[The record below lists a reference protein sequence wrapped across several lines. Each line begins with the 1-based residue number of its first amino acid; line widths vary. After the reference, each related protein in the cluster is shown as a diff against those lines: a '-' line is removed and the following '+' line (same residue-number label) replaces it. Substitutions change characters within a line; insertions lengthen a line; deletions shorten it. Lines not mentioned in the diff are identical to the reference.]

1 LPTTNDQQLTTVFM
15 RIAYL
20 DCFSGISGDMFLGA
34 LIDAEVSPKL
44 LEETAA
50 ALDIGAR
57 LEISKVVRGGISATK
72 VDVYANGEK
81 DLPRE
86 AFWEQQENDHAHG
99 HAHDHGREHSHGD
112 SHEHHR
118 HGHDH
123 EHGRGLNEIRRI
135 IEKVA
140 ISSTA
145 KATAIKIF
153 ETLGQ
158 AEAEIHNVSIDQVH
172 FHEVGA
178 VDAMVDIVCAAV
190 GAESLAVEEWVC
202 SPLNVG
208 GGTVKCAHGTL
219 PVPAP
224 ATLKLL
230 RDAPVYSSGPQ
241 VELVTP
247 TGAALVKTL
256 SARFAPF
263 PAMKIEK
270 AGYGAGTRDF
280 PEHPNLLR
288 LTIGEVALAD
298 DASTSPGTSPTSNDS
313 ITVLEANLDDLSPQ
327 VLAYAMER
335 LLAEGALDV
344 FSVPVQMKKSR
355 PGALLTVLAKME
367 DANRLT
373 KTIFAETTTLGV
385 RRREEQRQ
393 TLSRRWETV
402 DTTWGPVRIKIAN
415 MNGSVSN
422 YAPEYEDC
430 RTLAEAQHVP
440 LRTVMQE
447 AIQQYLRGNRK

>member
-1 LPTTNDQQLTTVFM
+1 M

-34 LIDAEVSPKL
+34 LLDAGVSPKL
-44 LEETAA
+44 LEDTVA
-50 ALDIGAR
+50 ALNIGAR
-57 LEISKVVRGGISATK
+57 LEISRVLRSGILAIKVY
-72 VDVYANGEK
+72 VYVNGEK

-86 AFWEQQENDHAHG
+86 VFSEKREHDHHPDHAHEHDSG
-99 HAHDHGREHSHGD
+99 YKHSHNSHTHPHDTHSHPHAHGRS
-112 SHEHHR
+112 
-118 HGHDH
+118 
-123 EHGRGLNEIRRI
+123 LTAIREI
-135 IEKVA
+135 IEKAAV
-140 ISSTA
+140 SPTA
-145 KATAIKIF
+145 KATAIRIF
-153 ETLGQ
+153 ENLAE
-158 AEAEIHNVSIDQVH
+158 AEAEIHDTSIDQVH

-219 PVPAP
+219 PIPAP

-247 TGAALVKTL
+247 TGAAIVKTL
-256 SARFAPF
+256 STRFAPF
-263 PAMKIEK
+263 PAMTIEK
-270 AGYGAGTRDF
+270 TGYGAGTREF
-280 PEHPNLLR
+280 PDHPNLLR
-288 LTIGEVALAD
+288 ITIGEAESAAHL
-298 DASTSPGTSPTSNDS
+298 STSNDR

-355 PGALLTVLAKME
+355 PGALLTVLAKIE

-393 TLSRRWETV
+393 TLARRWENV
-402 DTTWGPVRIKIAN
+402 NTTWGPVRIKIAS
-415 MNGSVSN
+415 MNGTISN

-430 RTLAEAQHVP
+430 RALAEAHHVP
-440 LRTVMQE
+440 LKEVIHE
-447 AIQQYLRGNRK
+447 AVQAYTSGHSSC

>member
-1 LPTTNDQQLTTVFM
+1 M

-34 LIDAEVSPKL
+34 LVDAGVSPKL
-44 LEETAA
+44 LENTVTA
-50 ALDIGAR
+50 LNIGAR
-57 LEISKVVRGGISATK
+57 LEISRVERGGIAATK

-86 AFWEQQENDHAHG
+86 VFWEQEEAHSHPHVQE
-99 HAHDHGREHSHGD
+99 HGD
-112 SHEHHR
+112 SHEHHH
-118 HGHDH
+118 HGY
-123 EHGRGLNEIRRI
+123 GRNLADIRKI
-135 IEKVA
+135 IEKTA
-140 ISSTA
+140 IGSAA
-145 KATAIKIF
+145 KATAIRIF
-153 ETLGQ
+153 DALGE
-158 AEAEIHNVSIDQVH
+158 AEAEIHNTSIEQVH
-172 FHEVGA
+172 FHEVGS

-190 GAESLAVEEWVC
+190 GAESLAVEEWIC

-230 RDAPVYSSGPQ
+230 QDAPVYSSGQQ

-247 TGAALVKTL
+247 TGAAIVKTL
-256 SARFAPF
+256 SRRFAPF

-270 AGYGAGTRDF
+270 AGYGAGTREF

-288 LTIGEVALAD
+288 LTIGEASPAD
-298 DASTSPGTSPTSNDS
+298 DAATSPGASPATSNDT
-313 ITVLEANLDDLSPQ
+313 IAVLEANLDDLSPQ

-355 PGALLTVLAKME
+355 PGALLTVLAKIE

-373 KTIFAETTTLGV
+373 RLIFAETTTLGV

-415 MNGSVSN
+415 VNGSVSN

-430 RTLAEAQHVP
+430 RTLAETQHIP

-447 AIQQYLRGNRK
+447 AIQQYLRGERKT

>member
-1 LPTTNDQQLTTVFM
+1 M

-34 LIDAEVSPKL
+34 LIDAGVSPKV
-44 LEETAA
+44 LEDTVK

-57 LEISKVVRGGISATK
+57 LEISKVVRAGISATK

-86 AFWEQQENDHAHG
+86 VFWEQHG
-99 HAHDHGREHSHGD
+99 HDHPHEHSHGQDHSHEHRHDHGRTLTD
-112 SHEHHR
+112 
-118 HGHDH
+118 
-123 EHGRGLNEIRRI
+123 IRKI
-135 IEKVA
+135 IEKAA

-158 AEAEIHNVSIDQVH
+158 AEAEIHNTSIAQVY
-172 FHEVGA
+172 FHEVGD

-190 GAESLAVEEWVC
+190 GAELVAVDEWVC

-230 RDAPVYSSGPQ
+230 RNAPVYSSDPQ

-247 TGAALVKTL
+247 TGAAIVKTL
-256 SARFAPF
+256 STRFAPF

-288 LTIGEVALAD
+288 ITIGETGPTHRAN
-298 DASTSPGTSPTSNDS
+298 TSNES

-402 DTTWGPVRIKIAN
+402 NTTWGPVRIKIAN

-430 RTLAEAQHVP
+430 RTLAETQHVP

-447 AIQQYLRGNRK
+447 AIQQYLRREQKA

>member
-1 LPTTNDQQLTTVFM
+1 M

-34 LIDAEVSPKL
+34 LIDAGVSPKL
-44 LEETAA
+44 LEDTVK

-57 LEISKVVRGGISATK
+57 LEISKVVRGGISAAK
-72 VDVYANGEK
+72 VDVYSNDEK

-86 AFWEQQENDHAHG
+86 VFLEQQAHN
-99 HAHDHGREHSHGD
+99 HPHEHS
-112 SHEHHR
+112 
-118 HGHDH
+118 HDH
-123 EHGRGLNEIRRI
+123 EHSHEHRHEPGRTLTQIRHI
-135 IEKVA
+135 IEKAA

-158 AEAEIHNVSIDQVH
+158 AEAEIHNTSIDQVH

-178 VDAMVDIVCAAV
+178 VDAMVDIVCAAA
-190 GAESLAVEEWVC
+190 GAESLAVQEWVC

-247 TGAALVKTL
+247 TGAAIVKTL

-288 LTIGEVALAD
+288 ITIGEAEPSGQAN
-298 DASTSPGTSPTSNDS
+298 ASSDR
-313 ITVLEANLDDLSPQ
+313 IMVLEANLDDLSPQ

-367 DANRLT
+367 DASRLT

-415 MNGSVSN
+415 MNGTVSN

-447 AIQQYLRGNRK
+447 AIQKYLRREQKA

>member
-1 LPTTNDQQLTTVFM
+1 M

-34 LIDAEVSPKL
+34 LLDAGVSFKL
-44 LEETAA
+44 LEDTVA
-50 ALDIGAR
+50 ALDIAAR
-57 LEISKVVRGGISATK
+57 IEILRVVRGSISATK
-72 VDVYANGEK
+72 VDVFANGEK

-86 AFWEQQENDHAHG
+86 IFHEEPRHQHTHDPAADGVHRPSHDNVHGHTHDTDAHAHG
-99 HAHDHGREHSHGD
+99 RSLTA
-112 SHEHHR
+112 
-118 HGHDH
+118 
-123 EHGRGLNEIRRI
+123 IRDI
-135 IEKVA
+135 IEKAA
-140 ISSTA
+140 ISRSA
-145 KATAIKIF
+145 KATAIRIF
-153 ETLGQ
+153 ESLGQ
-158 AEAEIHNVSIDQVH
+158 AEAEIHNAPVDQIH

-190 GAESLAVEEWVC
+190 GAESLAVEEWIC

-208 GGTVKCAHGTL
+208 GGTVKCDHGTL

-224 ATLKLL
+224 ATLNLL
-230 RDAPVYSSGPQ
+230 RGAPVYSSGPQ

-247 TGAALVKTL
+247 TGAAIVKTL

-270 AGYGAGTRDF
+270 VGYGAGAREFSD
-280 PEHPNLLR
+280 HPNVLR
-288 LTIGEVALAD
+288 ISIGEAAAADPVNPSQIARSASTAAAD
-298 DASTSPGTSPTSNDS
+298 DR
-313 ITVLEANLDDLSPQ
+313 IMVLEANLDDLSPQ
-327 VLAYAMER
+327 VLGYAMER

-355 PGALLTVLAKME
+355 PGALLTVLAKIE

-393 TLSRRWETV
+393 TLARRWENV
-402 DTTWGPVRIKIAN
+402 NTTWGPVRIKVAS
-415 MNGSVSN
+415 MNGTISN

-430 RTLAEAQHVP
+430 RALAEAHHVP
-440 LRTVMQE
+440 LKEVLRE
-447 AIQQYLRGNRK
+447 AVKAYASHRST

>member
-1 LPTTNDQQLTTVFM
+1 M

-34 LIDAEVSPKL
+34 LIDAGVSPKL
-44 LEETAA
+44 LEDTVK

-57 LEISKVVRGGISATK
+57 LEISKVVRAGISATK

-86 AFWEQQENDHAHG
+86 VFWEQQKRDHADEHS
-99 HAHDHGREHSHGD
+99 HGREHSH
-112 SHEHHR
+112 EHR
-118 HGHDH
+118 RDR
-123 EHGRGLNEIRRI
+123 GRTLTDIRKI
-135 IEKVA
+135 IEKAV

-158 AEAEIHNVSIDQVH
+158 AEAEIHNISIAQVH

-190 GAESLAVEEWVC
+190 GAESLAIDEWVC

-230 RDAPVYSSGPQ
+230 QDAPVYSSGPQ
-241 VELVTP
+241 VELVSP
-247 TGAALVKTL
+247 TGAAIVKAL

-288 LTIGEVALAD
+288 MTIGEAEPTHRAN
-298 DASTSPGTSPTSNDS
+298 TSNES
-313 ITVLEANLDDLSPQ
+313 IAVLEANLDDLSPQ

-355 PGALLTVLAKME
+355 PAALLTVLAKME

-385 RRREEQRQ
+385 RRHEEQRR

-430 RTLAEAQHVP
+430 RTLAETQHVP

-447 AIQQYLRGNRK
+447 AIQQYLRRERK

>member
-1 LPTTNDQQLTTVFM
+1 M

-34 LIDAEVSPKL
+34 LIDAGVSPDL
-44 LEETAA
+44 LEDSVK

-57 LEISKVVRGGISATK
+57 LEISKVVRAGISATK

-86 AFWEQQENDHAHG
+86 VFWEQHG
-99 HAHDHGREHSHGD
+99 HDHPHEHSHGHGHSHEHRHDHGRTLTDIHK
-112 SHEHHR
+112 
-118 HGHDH
+118 
-123 EHGRGLNEIRRI
+123 I
-135 IEKVA
+135 IEKAA

-145 KATAIKIF
+145 KATAIEIF
-153 ETLGQ
+153 EALGR
-158 AEAEIHNVSIDQVH
+158 AEAEIHNTSIAQVH

-190 GAESLAVEEWVC
+190 GAESLSVDEWVC

-230 RDAPVYSSGPQ
+230 QDAPVYSSGPQ

-247 TGAALVKTL
+247 TGAAIVKTL
-256 SARFAPF
+256 STRFAPF
-263 PAMKIEK
+263 PAMKIDK
-270 AGYGAGTRDF
+270 SGYGAGTRDF

-288 LTIGEVALAD
+288 ITIGEAEPTDRAN
-298 DASTSPGTSPTSNDS
+298 TSNES

-355 PGALLTVLAKME
+355 PGALLTVLTKME
-367 DANRLT
+367 DAERLT

-415 MNGSVSN
+415 LNGSISN

-430 RTLAEAQHVP
+430 RTLAEAQQVP
-440 LRTVMQE
+440 LRTIMQE
-447 AIQQYLRGNRK
+447 AIQQYLRREQKA

>member
-1 LPTTNDQQLTTVFM
+1 M

-34 LIDAEVSPKL
+34 LLEAGVSPKL
-44 LEETAA
+44 LGDTVA
-50 ALDIGAR
+50 ALAIGAR
-57 LEISKVVRGGISATK
+57 LEISRVMRAGISATK
-72 VDVYANGEK
+72 VDVYVHGEK

-86 AFWEQQENDHAHG
+86 AFWKQREPDH
-99 HAHDHGREHSHGD
+99 
-112 SHEHHR
+112 SHEHA
-118 HGHDH
+118 H
-123 EHGRGLNEIRRI
+123 EHGRGLYEILGM
-135 IEKVA
+135 IEKAA
-140 ISSTA
+140 IGDPA
-145 KATAIKIF
+145 KRTAIRIF
-153 ETLGQ
+153 ELLGQ
-158 AEAEIHNVSIDQVH
+158 AEAEIHNTSLDRVH

-190 GAESLAVEEWVC
+190 GAESLAVEQWVC

-208 GGTVKCAHGTL
+208 GGTVQCAHGTL

-247 TGAALVKTL
+247 TGAAIVKTL
-256 SARFAPF
+256 SARFASF
-263 PAMKIEK
+263 PAMKIDRS
-270 AGYGAGTRDF
+270 GYGAGTRDF
-280 PEHPNLLR
+280 PDHPNLLR
-288 LTIGEVALAD
+288 LTIGEAVDTVGANPSFH
-298 DASTSPGTSPTSNDS
+298 ASNEN

-355 PGALLTVLAKME
+355 PGALLTVLAKPE
-367 DANRLT
+367 DASRLT
-373 KTIFAETTTLGV
+373 RTIFAETTTLGV
-385 RRREEQRQ
+385 RRRDEQRQ

-415 MNGSVSN
+415 TNGSASN

-447 AIQQYLRGNRK
+447 AIQQYLRGERKP

>member
-1 LPTTNDQQLTTVFM
+1 M

-34 LIDAEVSPKL
+34 LVDAGVSPKL
-44 LEETAA
+44 LENTVTA
-50 ALDIGAR
+50 LNIGAR
-57 LEISKVVRGGISATK
+57 LEISRVERGGIAATK

-86 AFWEQQENDHAHG
+86 VFWEQEEAHSHPHVQE
-99 HAHDHGREHSHGD
+99 HGD
-112 SHEHHR
+112 SHEHHH
-118 HGHDH
+118 HGY
-123 EHGRGLNEIRRI
+123 GRNLADIRKI
-135 IEKVA
+135 IEKA
-140 ISSTA
+140 TIGNTA
-145 KATAIKIF
+145 KATAIRIF
-153 ETLGQ
+153 DALGE
-158 AEAEIHNVSIDQVH
+158 AEAEIHNTSIEQVH
-172 FHEVGA
+172 FHEVGS

-230 RDAPVYSSGPQ
+230 QNAPVYSSGPQ

-247 TGAALVKTL
+247 TGASIAKRL
-256 SARFAPF
+256 SGRFAPF

-288 LTIGEVALAD
+288 ITIGEAEPTDRAN
-298 DASTSPGTSPTSNDS
+298 ASYER

-327 VLAYAMER
+327 VLAYAMKR

-415 MNGSVSN
+415 MNGSISN

-430 RTLAEAQHVP
+430 RTLAETQHIP

-447 AIQQYLRGNRK
+447 AIQQYLRGERKT

>member
-1 LPTTNDQQLTTVFM
+1 M

-34 LIDAEVSPKL
+34 LVDAGVSPKL
-44 LEETAA
+44 LEDTVA
-50 ALDIGAR
+50 ALDIGAQ
-57 LEISKVVRGGISATK
+57 LQISRVVRAGISATK

-81 DLPRE
+81 GQPSEILR
-86 AFWEQQENDHAHG
+86 EQQNHA
-99 HAHDHGREHSHGD
+99 
-112 SHEHHR
+112 
-118 HGHDH
+118 H
-123 EHGRGLNEIRRI
+123 EHGHSHSHSHAQEHQHEPSRGLTEIRRI
-135 IEKVA
+135 IEKAA

-153 ETLGQ
+153 EALGQ
-158 AEAEIHNVSIDQVH
+158 AEAQIHNQPIDQVH

-190 GAESLAVEEWVC
+190 GAESLSVEQWIC
-202 SPLNVG
+202 SPLNLG

-224 ATLKLL
+224 ATLTLL
-230 RDAPVYSSGPQ
+230 QNAPVYSSGPQ

-247 TGAALVKTL
+247 TGAAIVRTL
-256 SARFAPF
+256 STRFASF
-263 PAMKIEK
+263 PAMKIDK

-288 LTIGEVALAD
+288 LTIGEAETA
-298 DASTSPGTSPTSNDS
+298 ATSTEK

-355 PGALLTVLAKME
+355 PGALLTVLAKTE

-373 KTIFAETTTLGV
+373 KLIFAETTTLGV

-402 DTTWGPVRIKIAN
+402 ATTWGPVRIKIAN
-415 MNGSVSN
+415 MNGTISN

-430 RTLAEAQHVP
+430 RALAEAQQIP

-447 AIQQYLRGNRK
+447 AIQQYLRGDSKT

>member
-1 LPTTNDQQLTTVFM
+1 M

-34 LIDAEVSPKL
+34 LVDTGVSPKL
-44 LEETAA
+44 LEDTVA

-57 LEISKVVRGGISATK
+57 LEISRVVRGGISATK

-86 AFWEQQENDHAHG
+86 IFWERQGHG
-99 HAHDHGREHSHGD
+99 HAHEHSHDHVHEHSHED
-112 SHEHHR
+112 SHEHH
-118 HGHDH
+118 HH
-123 EHGRGLNEIRRI
+123 EHGRGLTEIREV
-135 IEKVA
+135 IEKAA
-140 ISSTA
+140 ISSAA
-145 KATAIKIF
+145 KATAIRIF
-153 ETLGQ
+153 EALGE
-158 AEAEIHNVSIDQVH
+158 AEAEIHATSVEHVH

-178 VDAMVDIVCAAV
+178 VDAMIDIVCAAV
-190 GAESLAVEEWVC
+190 GAESLAVEQWVC

-208 GGTVKCAHGTL
+208 GGTVTCAHGTL

-230 RDAPVYSSGPQ
+230 RDAPVYSSGPP

-247 TGAALVKTL
+247 TGAAIVKTL
-256 SARFAPF
+256 SSRFASF
-263 PAMKIEK
+263 PAMKIET

-288 LTIGEVALAD
+288 LTIGEALAAD
-298 DASTSPGTSPTSNDS
+298 GASPSLGAANDK

-344 FSVPVQMKKSR
+344 FSVPVQMKKNR

-393 TLSRRWETV
+393 TLLRSWETV

-415 MNGSVSN
+415 MNGSISN

-447 AIQQYLRGNRK
+447 AIQQYLRGERKA

>member
-1 LPTTNDQQLTTVFM
+1 M

-34 LIDAEVSPKL
+34 LIDAGVSPKV
-44 LEETAA
+44 LEDTVK

-57 LEISKVVRGGISATK
+57 LEISKVVRAGISATK

-86 AFWEQQENDHAHG
+86 VFWEQHG
-99 HAHDHGREHSHGD
+99 HDYPHEHSHGQDHSHEHRHDHGRTVTD
-112 SHEHHR
+112 
-118 HGHDH
+118 
-123 EHGRGLNEIRRI
+123 IRKA
-135 IEKVA
+135 IEKAA

-158 AEAEIHNVSIDQVH
+158 AEAEIHNTSIAQVH

-190 GAESLAVEEWVC
+190 GAESLAVDEWVC

-230 RDAPVYSSGPQ
+230 RNAPVYSSDPQ

-247 TGAALVKTL
+247 TGAAIVKTL
-256 SARFAPF
+256 STRFAPF

-288 LTIGEVALAD
+288 ITIGETEPTHRAN
-298 DASTSPGTSPTSNDS
+298 TSNES

-430 RTLAEAQHVP
+430 RTLAETQHVP

-447 AIQQYLRGNRK
+447 AIQQYLRREPKV